1 MSTATTP
8 QRSTVVPNAGK
19 SAGSGAPP
27 QGDAVPETTTK
38 KPREN
43 RDPLAPFHKKI
54 HELIL
59 KPRLDKLVKEHPG
72 MSDSALHEQF
82 RKDTGSC
89 VALKRF
95 REWMAECGF
104 VQAWISR

>member
-1 MSTATTP
+1 MST
-8 QRSTVVPNAGK
+8 VPTAQTSPIGK
-19 SAGSGAPP
+19 AQGVAGSASPV
-27 QGDAVPETTTK
+27 AVPETAPQTDK

-43 RDPLAPFHKKI
+43 RDPLAPFHRKI

-59 KPRLDKLVKEHPG
+59 KPKLDELVKKHPG
-72 MSDSALHEQF
+72 KSDSELHEQF